1 MLKKI
6 LIALTLSLLVV
17 IGSYAVQSTKARNRG
32 GELNQKTSD
41 APTGTLQKMIVEN
54 GSVTMDLDIGRLNG
68 VNVPSQMEGRA
79 PASPLVDATSSN
91 LRSASQSSALQTLQF
106 AVGANSFFP

>member
-6 LIALTLSLLVV
+6 LIALTLSLLVLV
-17 IGSYAVQSTKARNRG
+17 GSYAVQSAKGRNRG

-54 GSVTMDLDIGRLNG
+54 GSVTLNLDLNRL
-68 VNVPSQMEGRA
+68 
-79 PASPLVDATSSN
+79 
-91 LRSASQSSALQTLQF
+91 
-106 AVGANSFFP
+106 